1 MLLVSLGSLL
11 LRPPH
16 IYTPAAA
23 SLVRR
28 RAGPLLACGVSGAR
42 SLSGTRKEADRLI
55 SRAFKKTAKANERAT
70 ACERK
75 EEALL
80 AEAEPELEELEALPN
95 CAELRAAAVEEA
107 ARLAR
112 LRELADGLA
121 ALKGAGGAREAE
133 LMAEAA
139 ALGVGDAA
147 PARPEQSPRKPK
159 GPRRQAPR
167 VPYRTFE
174 ASEGAEVRVG
184 RSSKDNDR
192 LSIDPQFRDSDD
204 WWLHAGGVPGSHVI
218 VRARSLTKASTAG
231 ATDALPAEVAM
242 DAAVLAAYFSKAA
255 PSGVVP
261 VSLVR
266 ARQVKKPQGAK
277 AGHAR
282 FN

>member
-1 MLLVSLGSLL
+1 MVNTIYLSLSGRTRNSQLADVVGLFLSLAHQAMLLVSLGSLL

-80 AEAEPELEELEALPN
+80 AAAEPELEELEALPN

-112 LRELADGLA
+112 LRALADGLA
-121 ALKGAGGAREAE
+121 ALKGAGGTREAE
-133 LMAEAA
+133 LMAEAE
-139 ALGVGDAA
+139 ALGVADAT
-147 PARPEQSPRKPK
+147 PARPEQAPKKAK

-167 VPYRTFE
+167 VPYRTFV
-174 ASEGAEVRVG
+174 ASAGAEVR
-184 RSSKDNDR
+184 
-192 LSIDPQFRDSDD
+192 
-204 WWLHAGGVPGSHVI
+204 
-218 VRARSLTKASTAG
+218 
-231 ATDALPAEVAM
+231 
-242 DAAVLAAYFSKAA
+242 
-255 PSGVVP
+255 
-261 VSLVR
+261 
-266 ARQVKKPQGAK
+266 
-277 AGHAR
+277 
-282 FN
+282 

>member
-75 EEALL
+75 EEA
-80 AEAEPELEELEALPN
+80 
-95 CAELRAAAVEEA
+95 
-107 ARLAR
+107 
-112 LRELADGLA
+112 
-121 ALKGAGGAREAE
+121 E

-147 PARPEQSPRKPK
+147 PARPEQSPRKP
-159 GPRRQAPR
+159 
-167 VPYRTFE
+167 
-174 ASEGAEVRVG
+174 
-184 RSSKDNDR
+184 
-192 LSIDPQFRDSDD
+192 
-204 WWLHAGGVPGSHVI
+204 
-218 VRARSLTKASTAG
+218 
-231 ATDALPAEVAM
+231 
-242 DAAVLAAYFSKAA
+242 
-255 PSGVVP
+255 
-261 VSLVR
+261 
-266 ARQVKKPQGAK
+266 
-277 AGHAR
+277 
-282 FN
+282 